1 MDKDADDK
9 MVSNLIAHRQ
19 KSLNVVRDC
28 FGLDPSFAQAVSQAF
43 EVFINKRENK
53 PAEMMGNLNLYVLHI
68 VIQLICSFYS

>member
-19 KSLNVVRDC
+19 KSLNVVRDS

-53 PAEMMGNLNLYVLHI
+53 PAEMMGKSSLCDTIHFKYADTF
-68 VIQLICSFYS
+68 FY